1 MKLVLFAHTP
11 PPIHGQSMMIR
22 LMLDGLGGNRAS
34 AASAANRGE
43 PPAGE
48 LGIECY
54 HVNARLSSSL
64 EDMGRVRAGKVAHLL
79 GYCGQA
85 LWARFRHGARTL
97 YYVPSPPKRSSLY
110 RDWLVML
117 LCRWAFRRVVFHWH
131 AVGLGEWLDDHAWA
145 PERWLTHFLLDW
157 ADVAIVLSSF
167 NQPDAEKFRP
177 RAVRVVA
184 NGIADPCPDYFTA
197 LSSRRAARANARRKL
212 QAGVPLSAPERE
224 AAGDDAHVLKVVFV
238 AHCIREKGLYEAV
251 SGVELANRQLAG
263 QSSPL
268 RLELTVAGQFFTA
281 EARAEFDRLA
291 AAPSVAGWL
300 RYLGFITEP
309 EKWTAFREADVFCF
323 PTYYA
328 NEGQPANL
336 IEAMAHGL
344 PVVTTR
350 WRSIP
355 EFLPPG
361 YCGLVEP
368 RQPEQVAAALLA
380 VMGESGDGFRAI
392 FERHFTLKQH
402 LLNLAAALRNVAPS
416 GKDTRG

>member
-1 MKLVLFAHTP
+1 
-11 PPIHGQSMMIR
+11 
-22 LMLDGLGGNRAS
+22 
-34 AASAANRGE
+34 
-43 PPAGE
+43 
-48 LGIECY
+48 
-54 HVNARLSSSL
+54 
-64 EDMGRVRAGKVAHLL
+64 
-79 GYCGQA
+79 
-85 LWARFRHGARTL
+85 
-97 YYVPSPPKRSSLY
+97 
-110 RDWLVML
+110 
-117 LCRWAFRRVVFHWH
+117 
-131 AVGLGEWLDDHAWA
+131 VGLGEWLDDHAWA

-167 NQPDAEKFRP
+167 NQPDAEKLRP

>member
-1 MKLVLFAHTP
+1 
-11 PPIHGQSMMIR
+11 MMVR
-22 LMLDGLGGNRAS
+22 LMLTGLGGDRIS
-34 AASAANRGE
+34 AAGAANRRQ
-43 PPAGE
+43 PPADE
-48 LGIECY
+48 HGIECY
-54 HVNARLSSSL
+54 HVNARVSSSL
-64 EDMGRVRAGKVAHLL
+64 EDMGRVRAGKVARLL
-79 GYCGQA
+79 AYCGQA

-110 RDWLVML
+110 RDWVVML

-131 AVGLGEWLDDHAWA
+131 GVGLGEWLESRASA
-145 PERWLTHFLLDW
+145 PERWLTHFLLDR
-157 ADVAIVLSSF
+157 ADLAIVLSSF

-197 LSSRRAARANARRKL
+197 LAPRRAARASARRKL
-212 QAGVPLSAPERE
+212 QAGVPLSARERE
-224 AAGDDAHVLKVVFV
+224 EAGGDPQVLRVVFV
-238 AHCIREKGLYEAV
+238 SHCIREKGLYEAV

-281 EARAEFDRLA
+281 EERAEFDGLA
-291 AAPSVAGWL
+291 AVPSVASWL
-300 RYLGFITEP
+300 KYLGFITEP

-361 YCGLVEP
+361 YRGLVEP
-368 RQPEQVAAALLA
+368 RQPQQVAAALLA
-380 VMGESGDGFRAI
+380 VMDESGDSFRAI
-392 FERHFTLKQH
+392 FERHFTLQQH
-402 LLNLAAALRNVAPS
+402 LSTLAAALRSVAPEA
-416 GKDTRG
+416 KDNHE